1 MIFPASRQICSRT
14 VLDTSF
20 PGVQFDDTGQSFQSR
35 DFLAS
40 VKPTWLAGEHDA
52 GARSKTLERIKAR
65 AGNSEYDS
73 ILGLSGGLDSSF
85 MLHLAVT
92 EMGLNPLV
100 FHVDGG
106 WNSDGAVRNI
116 AQMVDKL
123 GLDLFTE
130 VIEWREMRDFQLAM
144 FRSGVPHLDIPQ
156 DHAFVA
162 TLYKFAERHGIRTIL
177 NGGNLANEGLRN
189 PLKYFYY
196 GTDMKHIR
204 ALLQFSGVGPLNN
217 YPFSPVLRHKGYLRL
232 MKGIEVVK
240 PLNMFRFRKAEAE
253 ATLQAVYGWEPFAQK
268 HFESRFTRFYEGY
281 WLPARFDFDP
291 RTVQLS
297 SLILTDQLSREE
309 ALEALRKTSLTDE
322 EVAIEFDYVASKLEI
337 SSEELQ
343 RYLEMPKRYYFDFPN
358 SAGMFEFGARVL
370 HFVGHE
376 KGLKK

>member
-1 MIFPASRQICSRT
+1 MHNSVPVQICRNT
-14 VLDTSF
+14 VLDSSF
-20 PGVQFDDTGQSFQSR
+20 PGIQFDETGESSQSR
-35 DFLAS
+35 KFRAE
-40 VKPTWLAGEHDA
+40 VKAKWLADEHD
-52 GARSKTLERIKAR
+52 GAARAKMIERIKDR
-65 AGNSEYDS
+65 ASNHEYDS

-85 MLHLAVT
+85 MLHLAIT

-116 AQMVDKL
+116 AQMVGKL

-130 VIEWREMRDFQLAM
+130 VIDWHEMRDFQLAM
-144 FRSGVPHLDIPQ
+144 FRAGVPHLDIPQ

-177 NGGNLANEGLRN
+177 NGGNLSNEGLRN

-204 ALLQFSGVGPLNN
+204 ALLKFSGAGPLNN

-232 MKGIEVVK
+232 VKGIEVVK

-253 ATLQAVYGWEPFAQK
+253 AALQAAYGWEPFPQK
-268 HFESRFTRFYEGY
+268 HFESRFTRFFEGY
-281 WLPARFDFDP
+281 WLPERFDYDP
-291 RTVQLS
+291 RIVQLS
-297 SLILTDQLSREE
+297 SLIVTDQLSREE
-309 ALEALRKTSLTDE
+309 ALEVLRQPSLTE
-322 EVAIEFDYVASKLEI
+322 GEVAIEFDYVASKLEI
-337 SSEELQ
+337 SSRELH

-358 SAGMFEFGARVL
+358 SAGMFEIGARVL